1 MRPEQ
6 WETFKRAARGEALPQ
21 TPLALIIDSPWLPGY
36 AGVSHLD
43 YYLDPECWLQ
53 VNLRFACEFPEV
65 IPLPS
70 WWVEYGMAIEPS
82 AFGNRIHF
90 FPDQTPAQTPMLK
103 RLAGVAE
110 WPPVNPHSDG
120 LMALALHLYRLQ
132 LPRIRKAGYI
142 VPLVAARGPLCLAS
156 FLRGVT
162 QFMMDL
168 AEDPEGAHRL
178 LDVATAAVIGWLEA
192 QAETIGGEV
201 GGFLLL
207 DDIPGLLSRRMYL
220 EFAQPY
226 LQRIC
231 AAFPEG
237 WIKIYHNDA
246 NIRPFL
252 PELAAAG
259 FDVLNWSH
267 NISLEEARQ
276 KLGEKICLMGNV
288 APLELGVRGTPGEV
302 RQAAARLIQVAGGR
316 NFILS
321 VGGGVSPGMP
331 RENIRALIEA
341 ATGTPPPAPGPA

>member
-6 WETFKRAARGEALPQ
+6 WDTFKRAARGEALPR
-21 TPLALIIDSPWLPGY
+21 TPVALIIDSPWLPGY

-43 YYLDPECWLQ
+43 YYLDPECWFQ
-53 VNLRFACEFPEV
+53 VNLRFTREFPEV

-82 AFGNRIHF
+82 ALGNRIHF

-103 RLAGVAE
+103 RLSDVTE
-110 WPPVNPHSDG
+110 WPPVNPGSDG

-132 LPRIRKAGYI
+132 LPQIRKSGYV

-168 AEDPEGAHRL
+168 TEDPEGVHRL
-178 LDVATAAVIGWLEA
+178 LDFATTTVIGWLEA
-192 QAETIGGEV
+192 QAETIGAEV
-201 GGFLLL
+201 QGFLLL
-207 DDIPGLLSRRMYL
+207 DDIPGLLSKRMYL

-231 AAFPEG
+231 GAFPET

-252 PELAAAG
+252 SELAAAG

-267 NISLEEARQ
+267 NISLEEARG
-276 KLGEKICLMGNV
+276 KLGDQICLMGNV
-288 APLELGVRGTPGEV
+288 APLELGVRGTPEQV
-302 RQAAARLIQVAGGR
+302 REAAARLIRAAGGR

-331 RENIRALIEA
+331 PENIRALIEA
-341 ATGTPPPAPGPA
+341 AAGTRPAASGPA